1 MNFPE
6 NRVWE
11 DEKKKKKKVGAA
23 EHIAAKCS
31 EMRFVAGEGK
41 KALQRKAV
49 VLKLD
54 KMNEVYTV

>member
-1 MNFPE
+1 MGG
-6 NRVWE
+6 RK
-11 DEKKKKKKVGAA
+11 KKKKKKVGAA

-31 EMRFVAGEGK
+31 EMRFVAGERK